1 MDTLLSGQ
9 QGLQWTQALE
19 NEWDRL
25 ATGKLDKV
33 KGSNTIS
40 FIPPSQIPSG
50 HKVTYGNFVCDH
62 RPLKAEP
69 LRVRLTVGGDRL
81 DYPYDTA
88 SPASNLVDAKL
99 LINSVILDA
108 NIGAQFMAADLKD
121 FFLNTPME
129 RAEYMK
135 IKYKYFPSSI
145 RTAYDLQHVVTNDG
159 WVYIKIIKG
168 MYSLKQAAKIAYDLL
183 KKRLAL
189 HGYYPS
195 PDNINI
201 WRHATRPTKFCLCVD
216 DFGIKYF
223 NLEDVT
229 YLLTALKQYYK
240 ITEDWKGN
248 NYLGLNLDWNYQQ
261 GYVDI
266 SMPGYIAKVLHK
278 FRHMKPSKDQYA
290 PHKWTE
296 PVYGKQHQTAIKD
309 DKNPI
314 LPPS

>member
-1 MDTLLSGQ
+1 MSFPRHQCLAAPRHHPMTLRLHLSSWTRAGSNHFSITPTVHHIHNQSTGSKETMDTLLSGQ

-40 FIPPSQIPSG
+40 FIPPSQIPG
-50 HKVTYGNFVCDH
+50 APKVTYGNFVCDH

-108 NIGAQFMAADLKD
+108 NIGAQFMVADLKD

-168 MYSLKQAAKIAYDLL
+168 MY
-183 KKRLAL
+183 
-189 HGYYPS
+189 
-195 PDNINI
+195 
-201 WRHATRPTKFCLCVD
+201 
-216 DFGIKYF
+216 
-223 NLEDVT
+223 
-229 YLLTALKQYYK
+229 
-240 ITEDWKGN
+240 
-248 NYLGLNLDWNYQQ
+248 GLNKQQ
-261 GYVDI
+261 
-266 SMPGYIAKVLHK
+266 K
-278 FRHMKPSKDQYA
+278 
-290 PHKWTE
+290 
-296 PVYGKQHQTAIKD
+296 
-309 DKNPI
+309 
-314 LPPS
+314 